1 MKRIIVLL
9 MMLILSIVLV
19 GCNNESEKEKDDSE
33 LLSTELTNNDVD
45 SKEKK
50 MDINYKIG
58 IMDVNKHLDYL
69 GNLCE
74 GIWVN

>member
-1 MKRIIVLL
+1 MKRIIVLF

-19 GCNNESEKEKDDSE
+19 GCSKESEKEKDDSE

-50 MDINYKIG
+50 MDIN
-58 IMDVNKHLDYL
+58 NK
-69 GNLCE
+69 
-74 GIWVN
+74 

>member
-1 MKRIIVLL
+1 MKRIIVLF

-58 IMDVNKHLDYL
+58 
-69 GNLCE
+69 
-74 GIWVN
+74 

>member
-1 MKRIIVLL
+1 MKRIIVLF

-45 SKEKK
+45 SKET
-50 MDINYKIG
+50 NY
-58 IMDVNKHLDYL
+58 
-69 GNLCE
+69 
-74 GIWVN
+74 